1 MNCGKHRRPSIR
13 RPTAARQRYEQ
24 SRLSEK
30 PKPHAT
36 ATFAQL
42 SAVRR
47 RKSDRKRQPRG
58 KTSPQRRK
66 DRQARAVPPK
76 NGFSPLP
83 AHSGDPHRTLPAFS
97 RKNKLLSGKEP
108 TIHAAHSG
116 KIQTIKGLRTQPTAG
131 SVPARRK
138 RLLRKPN
145 LRSPPFP
152 ATDSPRSG
160 PDRQPP
166 QLLPQPPQPALPA
179 SEFVRFSP
187 NEGKRDH
194 NVLFGGAATRISLRR
209 KDLRESRHYRH
220 GLRPRTN
227 DRRMTDIEIYDCR
240 GNPSFSGTG
249 SKQKTNPPI
258 NRRFSVFNGPFR
270 RREQNRPLWYIRT
283 ILRSIQALKIHPFVK
298 EFATLRPD
306 PSANRLFSTLN
317 RPFRRRE
324 ESTLM
329 VYSNDFTGYFRH

>member
-30 PKPHAT
+30 TETARNGNFRPAIRRPTAKVGSKT
-36 ATFAQL
+36 ATSRQNVAAAPKR
-42 SAVRR
+42 SA
-47 RKSDRKRQPRG
+47 STGCP
-58 KTSPQRRK
+58 
-66 DRQARAVPPK
+66 AK

-83 AHSGDPHRTLPAFS
+83 AHSGAPPRTLPAFS
-97 RKNKLLSGKEP
+97 RKNK
-108 TIHAAHSG
+108 
-116 KIQTIKGLRTQPTAG
+116 RQPTAG

-240 GNPSFSGTG
+240 GKSIFFREPVPN
-249 SKQKTNPPI
+249 K
-258 NRRFSVFNGPFR
+258 RRI
-270 RREQNRPLWYIRT
+270 RP
-283 ILRSIQALKIHPFVK
+283 
-298 EFATLRPD
+298 
-306 PSANRLFSTLN
+306 
-317 RPFRRRE
+317 
-324 ESTLM
+324 
-329 VYSNDFTGYFRH
+329 

>member
-30 PKPHAT
+30 AETARNGNFRPTIRRPTAKVGSKT
-36 ATFAQL
+36 ATSRQNVAAAPKR
-42 SAVRR
+42 SA
-47 RKSDRKRQPRG
+47 STGCP
-58 KTSPQRRK
+58 
-66 DRQARAVPPK
+66 AK
-76 NGFSPLP
+76 NGFSRFRHTP
-83 AHSGDPHRTLPAFS
+83 ATRAGKSRTLSAFS

-116 KIQTIKGLRTQPTAG
+116 RIQTIKGLRTQPTAG

-145 LRSPPFP
+145 LRSPPLP

-179 SEFVRFSP
+179 SNKVVRFSP
-187 NEGKRDH
+187 NEGKRDYS
-194 NVLFGGAATRISLRR
+194 VLFGGAATRIPLRR

-227 DRRMTDIEIYDCR
+227 ERRMTDIEIYDCR
-240 GNPSFSGTG
+240 GKSIFLREPVPN
-249 SKQKTNPPI
+249 K
-258 NRRFSVFNGPFR
+258 RRI
-270 RREQNRPLWYIRT
+270 RP
-283 ILRSIQALKIHPFVK
+283 
-298 EFATLRPD
+298 
-306 PSANRLFSTLN
+306 
-317 RPFRRRE
+317 
-324 ESTLM
+324 
-329 VYSNDFTGYFRH
+329 